1 MKAQV
6 EQAEQRG
13 GIIAFRAPAEL
24 VAEVEAAAAAEGIS
38 RSDVARR
45 EETNDI
51 AELDDMLQRLRA
63 TDTARCIARAVWR
76 ANRYYRKATCIAN

>member
-1 MKAQV
+1 MKTQL
-6 EQAEQRG
+6 EQALQRG

-45 EETNDI
+45 ALMRD
-51 AELDDMLQRLRA
+51 L
-63 TDTARCIARAVWR
+63 ARRDRMSPEAA
-76 ANRYYRKATCIAN
+76 